1 MRPSS
6 ISAPIV
12 FPPPVCPIAELPIC
26 RTAEL
31 PNCWGSAVH
40 RRNLVLSVLLAG
52 VLLGTFLWGTD
63 WRALR
68 GAFHRAS
75 WVSLALGLLA
85 GAGIYVARG
94 LRWAFLLAPLGR
106 VRWTDAVWANVIG
119 FAANTVLPGRVG
131 EVVRALWIRR
141 TYDIPLAHLLATIA
155 LERVVDVGVLAG
167 VLMFFFLK
175 GPDLGW
181 ITPASPEA
189 WGLAVGLVRSSVFV
203 LGVLAVLVGLMVLW
217 ARRRPV
223 DPLAAG
229 TRAPRWLM
237 VIVRVF
243 YDVAQG
249 LRQAS
254 RPTRLIPYG
263 LISIVFWVLDAG
275 AIWLGVWPFIPDFP
289 LHGSLWV
296 MALVMLGAAI
306 PTPGAVGGFH
316 WGVRIGLTGFYNI
329 DTTTAVSAGVWSHFC
344 AFFPAISLAVAYLA
358 VRGLTW
364 HHVREVLRPTV
375 EQREVSPLSE

>member
-1 MRPSS
+1 
-6 ISAPIV
+6 
-12 FPPPVCPIAELPIC
+12 
-26 RTAEL
+26 
-31 PNCWGSAVH
+31 VH
-40 RRNLVLSVLLAG
+40 RRNLILSILLAG
-52 VLLGTFLWGTD
+52 ILLGTFLWGTD
-63 WRALR
+63 WGALR
-68 GAFHRAS
+68 DAFRRAS

-106 VRWTDAVWANVIG
+106 VRWADAVWANVIG

-141 TYDIPLAHLLATIA
+141 TYDIPLAHLLATVA

-167 VLMFFFLK
+167 VLGFFFLK
-175 GPDLGW
+175 APDLGW

-189 WGLAVGLVRSSVFV
+189 WRLVVGLVRSAVFL
-203 LGVLAVLVGLMVLW
+203 LGALAVCVALMVLW
-217 ARRRPV
+217 AHRRPV
-223 DPLAAG
+223 APAATWSG
-229 TRAPRWLM
+229 GPRWLAGL
-237 VIVRVF
+237 IRF
-243 YDVAQG
+243 FHDVAWG
-249 LRQAS
+249 FRLAS
-254 RPTRLIPYG
+254 RPTRLIPYL
-263 LISIVFWVLDAG
+263 LISVVFWVLDAG
-275 AIWLGVWPFIPDFP
+275 AIWLGIWPFIPTFP
-289 LHGSLWV
+289 FHGSLWV

-329 DTTTAVSAGVWSHFC
+329 DTTTAVSAGMWSHFC
-344 AFFPAISLAVAYLA
+344 AFFPAVSLAAAYLA

-375 EQREVSPLSE
+375 ERREVSPLSE